1 MSLDAAGNAIRARAM
16 TLQSIALQ
24 VFGCDRFAGEGSG
37 ETACTMSLQ
46 AAQRQRAIHL
56 YRHGLKNL
64 LSWAIRRD
72 LFAQEAARLRAE
84 FDLNK
89 EMDNVAQAGR
99 LIEKGEAKLKEYQ
112 HPDPYIVPYHPGGS
126 LYARNPP
133 FPRELKQQLDF
144 GREGH

>member
-1 MSLDAAGNAIRARAM
+1 MSIR
-16 TLQSIALQ
+16 
-24 VFGCDRFAGEGSG
+24 
-37 ETACTMSLQ
+37 
-46 AAQRQRAIHL
+46 AAQRQRALHL

-72 LFAQEAARLRAE
+72 LFAQEAGRLRAE

-89 EMDNVAQAGR
+89 DVDNVAQAAR
-99 LIEKGEAKLKEYQ
+99 LLEKGEAKLKEYE

-133 FPRELKQQLDF
+133 FPKELKQQLDF
-144 GREGH
+144 GRETA